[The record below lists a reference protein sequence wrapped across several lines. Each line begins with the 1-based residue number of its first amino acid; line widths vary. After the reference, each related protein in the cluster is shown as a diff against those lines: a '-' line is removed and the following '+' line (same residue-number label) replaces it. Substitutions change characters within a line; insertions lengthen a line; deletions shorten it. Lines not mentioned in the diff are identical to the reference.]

1 MTEKL
6 VYPDLQDATQ
16 VYHRLVGFGLFTEK
30 LPSCFTSRD
39 LTTVLY
45 DSNLNEQLKSPYI
58 EKRTNDG
65 GGISDKKIYHCG
77 YIEYST
83 IRNTNVARVM
93 GIPHP
98 KTYIKQCKTITDNW
112 DKINK
117 IQGELNNKTS
127 FCHVRDYGNNSPA
140 FKMNYS
146 NGEKHLSRKLELEY
160 SMKAKYR
167 VNADIANC
175 FASIYTHSIP
185 WGLVG
190 KETSKQNTTNSL
202 WYNQIDQDTRNI
214 QDQQTVGLLIGPHS
228 SNILS
233 EVILRKVD
241 KNLSAKY
248 SSFVRFIDDYK
259 YYAHSFDDAK
269 SFISDLS
276 KELKKFELRLND
288 KKTKIE
294 KLPVNI
300 EPAWI
305 LQLNLFTFKKH
316 DKYNS
321 LTLNSALQF
330 LDYALQ
336 IHQQNNEDSAIFNYA
351 FKMLSKQSIYKT
363 HIPRVLNRIFHLIL
377 MYPYLIHYLGNFID
391 NIDIAQDM
399 LDSARFEDFIVQL
412 AINGIN
418 ELQTEPISFA
428 FYFAVKYQITIDIE
442 IIDNIYNSQED
453 CILYVM
459 LYHYCQKN
467 QLSVQK
473 FSDFISSLTL
483 KMDKDKYWLL
493 AYECLSLD
501 ELEKYDIFLHFLKT
515 HSINFV
521 KISW

>member
-6 VYPDLQDATQ
+6 VYTDLQDATQ

-30 LPSCFTSRD
+30 LPNCFTSED
-39 LTTVLY
+39 LISILD
-45 DSNLNEQLKSPYI
+45 DSNLDGELQPYKI
-58 EKRTNDG
+58 NKEKV
-65 GGISDKKIYHCG
+65 YYCG
-77 YIEYST
+77 HIEYST
-83 IRNTNVARVM
+83 IRSTNVARVM

-98 KTYIKQCKTITDNW
+98 KAYIKLCKTITDNW

-117 IQGELNNKTS
+117 TQVDLSNKTS
-127 FCHVRDYGNNSPA
+127 FCHVRDYGNNSPI
-140 FKMNYS
+140 FKMNYL
-146 NGEKHLSRKLELEY
+146 NGEKYLSRKLELEY

-167 VNADIANC
+167 VTADIANC

-190 KETSKQNTTNSL
+190 KDESKKDISNSL
-202 WYNQIDQDTRNI
+202 WYNKIDQDTRNI
-214 QDQQTVGLLIGPHS
+214 QNQQTVGLLIGPHS

-233 EVILRKVD
+233 EIILRQVD
-241 KNLSAKY
+241 EILSAKY

-259 YYAHSFDDAK
+259 YYSTSHDDAMR
-269 SFISDLS
+269 FISDLS

-316 DKYNS
+316 GKYNS
-321 LTLNSALQF
+321 ITLNSALQF

-377 MYPYLIHYLGNFID
+377 IYPYLIHYLENLIMSF
-391 NIDIAQDM
+391 NITQDI
-399 LDSARFEDFIVQL
+399 LNLSSFKDFISQL
-412 AINGIN
+412 IVNGVN
-418 ELQTEPISFA
+418 ELQPEPISFA
-428 FYFAVKYQITIDIE
+428 LYLVIKHNIKLDEKITDAIFK
-442 IIDNIYNSQED
+442 NQED

-459 LYHYCQKN
+459 LYHYCQKY
-467 QLSVQK
+467 QLSFQK
-473 FSDFISSLTL
+473 ISDFINSLTL
-483 KMDKDKYWLL
+483 KFDKDRYWIL
-493 AYECLSLD
+493 AYECLTLN
-501 ELEKYDIFLHFLKT
+501 ELKEHDSFLHFLKT
-515 HSINFV
+515 KEMQFV
-521 KISW
+521 KF

>member
-1 MTEKL
+1 MTEEL

-16 VYHRLVGFGLFTEK
+16 VYNALVGFGLFTEK
-30 LPSCFTSRD
+30 LPSCFTSED
-39 LTTVLY
+39 LITKLD
-45 DSNLNEQLKSPYI
+45 DSELDGQLKSPYI
-58 EKRTNDG
+58 EERTKEDG
-65 GGISDKKIYHCG
+65 GEISNKKIYYCG

-98 KTYIKQCKTITDNW
+98 KAYIRQCKTITDNW

-117 IQGELNNKTS
+117 TQVELSNKTS
-127 FCHVRDYGNNSPA
+127 FCHVRDYGNNSPI
-140 FKMNYS
+140 FKMNYL
-146 NGEKHLSRKLELEY
+146 NGEKYLSRKLELEY

-190 KETSKQNTTNSL
+190 KEISKQNTTNSL

-233 EVILRKVD
+233 EVILRQVD
-241 KNLSAKY
+241 ENLSAKY
-248 SSFVRFIDDYK
+248 PSFVRFIDDYK
-259 YYAHSFDDAK
+259 YYATSFDDAK
-269 SFISDLS
+269 SFISNLS

-294 KLPVNI
+294 KLPVSI

-316 DKYNS
+316 DKYS
-321 LTLNSALQF
+321 SITLNSALQF

-351 FKMLSKQSIYKT
+351 FKILSKQSIYKI

-377 MYPYLIHYLGNFID
+377 MYPYLIHYLENFI
-391 NIDIAQDM
+391 NCIDIAQDI
-399 LDSARFEDFIVQL
+399 LDSEQRQL
-412 AINGIN
+412 
-418 ELQTEPISFA
+418 ELPTR
-428 FYFAVKYQITIDIE
+428 
-442 IIDNIYNSQED
+442 DN
-453 CILYVM
+453 
-459 LYHYCQKN
+459 
-467 QLSVQK
+467 
-473 FSDFISSLTL
+473 
-483 KMDKDKYWLL
+483 
-493 AYECLSLD
+493 
-501 ELEKYDIFLHFLKT
+501 
-515 HSINFV
+515 
-521 KISW
+521 